1 MGGGEGLHGRPR
13 PVPLAHILGKHDS
26 TPPGDPQ
33 GPPISIKLRTSPSVS
48 VGARGVWALVFAR
61 VLFPSL
67 TSSGNI
73 MTPPQRATTKPP
85 TTPHPPPPPLPS
97 TRPPPPLPP
106 LAC

>member
-48 VGARGVWALVFAR
+48 VGARVVWALMVAR
-61 VLFPSL
+61 VLFPWL
-67 TSSGNI
+67 TSWGNM
-73 MTPPQRATTKPP
+73 MTPPQRATIKAH
-85 TTPHPPPPPLPS
+85 TTPHRPPSPLRI
-97 TRPPPPLPP
+97 TRPP
-106 LAC
+106 A